1 MAVLSYFPAACV
13 FTVEVTADAP
23 VGLTLYK
30 VPGPAAKALG
40 SLMVNWGD
48 GTDEALTCVAGI
60 ADIEA
65 MAEDDNFTA
74 LAHFTHSYKTPGRY
88 QVRIGC
94 AGGFLPLAQLP
105 DETVSIDAALPKL
118 TRGETDARG
127 RVLPSDPLPQL
138 VKPAAG
144 AAHAKLA
151 SVVPDLLAAN
161 PEISVLDH
169 AFEAVSVTHVAP
181 GLFSPLKY
189 IASAASVF
197 ENSLLT
203 EIPAGLLSACDADS
217 YVRRAFA
224 GCPISRMANP
234 FAGEA
239 VPYCSEELM
248 AGAAPQFF
256 APFKRED
263 RPDLGWVRPDANETD
278 PAFEFEVTVKAG
290 VDTPVVRFYPMDTA
304 APGDFLIDWGDGTS
318 ERIAFEAAPEIRHTW
333 EKTGHYRV
341 RLMSTIA
348 EPVRPFRLT
357 ACVRRIY
364 SALPDFYPRDAANCG
379 DFTGWAADCR
389 ELISVPEHLF
399 RAIAGDIRVFD
410 EAFAGCI
417 RLEEAPDRLLEGIAP
432 DVSVTGAFAFCKRL
446 MRLPR
451 SHAERSRNKRLDAWA
466 SPLSERS
473 DTEGETL

>member
-1 MAVLSYFPAACV
+1 MQHHSDGFGRGSGC
-13 FTVEVTADAP
+13 
-23 VGLTLYK
+23 G
-30 VPGPAAKALG
+30 VP
-40 SLMVNWGD
+40 S
-48 GTDEALTCVAGI
+48 E
-60 ADIEA
+60 
-65 MAEDDNFTA
+65 
-74 LAHFTHSYKTPGRY
+74 
-88 QVRIGC
+88 
-94 AGGFLPLAQLP
+94 GG
-105 DETVSIDAALPKL
+105 
-118 TRGETDARG
+118 
-127 RVLPSDPLPQL
+127 
-138 VKPAAG
+138 
-144 AAHAKLA
+144 
-151 SVVPDLLAAN
+151 
-161 PEISVLDH
+161 
-169 AFEAVSVTHVAP
+169 
-181 GLFSPLKY
+181 
-189 IASAASVF
+189 
-197 ENSLLT
+197 
-203 EIPAGLLSACDADS
+203 
-217 YVRRAFA
+217 
-224 GCPISRMANP
+224 
-234 FAGEA
+234 
-239 VPYCSEELM
+239 
-248 AGAAPQFF
+248 APQFF

-318 ERIAFEAAPEIRHTW
+318 ERIAFEAAPEIQHTW

-451 SHAERSRNKRLDAWA
+451 SYAERSRNKRLDAWA

>member
-1 MAVLSYFPAACV
+1 M
-13 FTVEVTADAP
+13 
-23 VGLTLYK
+23 
-30 VPGPAAKALG
+30 
-40 SLMVNWGD
+40 
-48 GTDEALTCVAGI
+48 
-60 ADIEA
+60 
-65 MAEDDNFTA
+65 
-74 LAHFTHSYKTPGRY
+74 
-88 QVRIGC
+88 
-94 AGGFLPLAQLP
+94 
-105 DETVSIDAALPKL
+105 
-118 TRGETDARG
+118 
-127 RVLPSDPLPQL
+127 
-138 VKPAAG
+138 
-144 AAHAKLA
+144 
-151 SVVPDLLAAN
+151 
-161 PEISVLDH
+161 
-169 AFEAVSVTHVAP
+169 THVAP

-451 SHAERSRNKRLDAWA
+451 SYAERSRNKRLDAWA